1 MKIVKWLL
9 YGFGILVLAVL
20 ILVAAVYLIT
30 EKHRNT
36 TYDIAAETID
46 IEVNQEVLDH
56 GKHVATVRGC
66 VDCHGE
72 KLGGRIFIEDPVVG
86 LLPADNLTTGEGGIG
101 DEYSDA
107 DMIRAIR
114 NGVRKDGKSVVFM
127 PSHEYNQIDSKDLG
141 SLIAYIRSVEPVDN
155 PLPETQINI
164 PFRMIYLFGGKLHL
178 FPARL
183 IDHSK
188 PIPDPVENRNPM
200 ELGKYLAVTCTG
212 CHGGDYK
219 GGPIPG
225 VPPSWPESTDITSE
239 GNLGSWTPEQ
249 FKEVMRTGNTPEGR
263 EMNTQY
269 MPWQTFGQMTD
280 EELEGLYTYFSSL
293 E

>member
-1 MKIVKWLL
+1 MKVVKWLL
-9 YGFGILVLAVL
+9 YGVGVLVVL
-20 ILVAAVYLIT
+20 LLVVVSGVYFIT
-30 EKHRNT
+30 EQHRNK
-36 TYDIAAETID
+36 TYDIAVES
-46 IEVNQEVLDH
+46 IEMEANEEVLTH
-56 GKHVATVRGC
+56 GKHVATIRGC
-66 VDCHGE
+66 ADCHGE
-72 KLGGRIFIEDPVVG
+72 NLGGKIFIEDPIVG

-101 DEYSDA
+101 DEYSDE

-114 NGVRKDGKSVVFM
+114 HGVRKDGKSVVFM
-127 PSHEYNQIDSKDLG
+127 PSHEYNGIDSEDLG
-141 SLIAYIRSVEPVDN
+141 SLISYIRSVEPVDN
-155 PLPETQINI
+155 VLPETRINI
-164 PFRMIYLFGGKLHL
+164 PFRMIYLFGGELHL

-188 PIPDPVENRNPM
+188 PIPEPVEDRTPM
-200 ELGKYLAVTCTG
+200 DMGQYLAVTCTG
-212 CHGGDYK
+212 CHGADFK

-239 GNLGSWTPEQ
+239 GTLVNWTAEQ
-249 FKEVMRTGNTPEGR
+249 FKEVMCTGITPEGK

>member
-9 YGFGILVLAVL
+9 YGFGSLVLAVL

-114 NGVRKDGKSVVFM
+114 HGVRKDGKSVVFM
-127 PSHEYNQIDSKDLG
+127 PSHEYNEIDSKDLG
-141 SLIAYIRSVEPVDN
+141 SLIAYIRSVEPIDN

-164 PFRMIYLFGGKLHL
+164 PFRLIYLIGGKLHL

-188 PIPDPVENRNPM
+188 PIPEPVENRNPM

-239 GNLGSWTPEQ
+239 GNLGRWTPEQ
-249 FKEVMRTGNTPEGR
+249 FKEVMRTGITPEGR

-269 MPWQTFGQMTD
+269 MPWQTFGRMTD

>member
-114 NGVRKDGKSVVFM
+114 HGVRKDGKSVVFM
-127 PSHEYNQIDSKDLG
+127 PSHEYNEIDSKDLG

-164 PFRMIYLFGGKLHL
+164 PFRLIYLIGGKLHL

-188 PIPDPVENRNPM
+188 PIPEPVENRNPM

-239 GNLGSWTPEQ
+239 GNLGRWTPEQ
-249 FKEVMRTGNTPEGR
+249 FKEVMRTGITPEGR

-269 MPWQTFGQMTD
+269 MPWQTFGRMTD

>member
-114 NGVRKDGKSVVFM
+114 HGVRKDGKSVVFM
-127 PSHEYNQIDSKDLG
+127 PSHEYNEIDSKDLG
-141 SLIAYIRSVEPVDN
+141 SLIAYIRSVEPIDN

-164 PFRMIYLFGGKLHL
+164 PFRLIYLIGGKLHL

-188 PIPDPVENRNPM
+188 PIPEPVENRNPM

-239 GNLGSWTPEQ
+239 GNLGRWTPEQ
-249 FKEVMRTGNTPEGR
+249 FKEVMRTGITPEGR

-269 MPWQTFGQMTD
+269 MPWQTFGRMTD

>member
-9 YGFGILVLAVL
+9 YGFGILVLTIL

-56 GKHVATVRGC
+56 GRHVATVRGC